1 MKQDNPC
8 FCYSIANPA
17 KAYKSGLRHYPEKG
31 RTEDSMKNSMR
42 KIWIIMSLCSL
53 FLLYGCGGEELSE
66 DDLVDGRETVREQG
80 KEDVEAGNFPLF
92 WENTSQGEGKFYT
105 LPELEGEVKELLGD
119 NYWPEVNL
127 SAAELEKLTGITE
140 DMYVDFLAERQML
153 DAHIDTMII
162 IHAKEDY
169 VGTIEQAIETYR
181 SGLIEQNKNYPQNLS
196 KARASRIE
204 TINDYICFVQLG
216 ADTTSLA
223 DRGNEAVMA
232 HCLEENEK
240 ALYVLEQAI
249 LQ

>member
-1 MKQDNPC
+1 
-8 FCYSIANPA
+8 
-17 KAYKSGLRHYPEKG
+17 
-31 RTEDSMKNSMR
+31 MKNSMR

-92 WENTSQGEGKFYT
+92 WENTNQGEGKFYT

-127 SAAELEKLTGITE
+127 SAAELETLTGITE

>member
-1 MKQDNPC
+1 M
-8 FCYSIANPA
+8 
-17 KAYKSGLRHYPEKG
+17 
-31 RTEDSMKNSMR
+31 T
-42 KIWIIMSLCSL
+42 
-53 FLLYGCGGEELSE
+53 
-66 DDLVDGRETVREQG
+66 GREMDFRMSRPG
-80 KEDVEAGNFPLF
+80 LLKEGDRVELYESFL
-92 WENTSQGEGKFYT
+92 NT
-105 LPELEGEVKELLGD
+105 LEGTMYYYTIEPALAMSNNTLKK
-119 NYWPEVNL
+119 
-127 SAAELEKLTGITE
+127 LEKLTGITE
-140 DMYVDFLAERQML
+140 DMYVDFLAERQIL
-153 DAHIDTMII
+153 DAHIDTLII
-162 IHAKEDY
+162 IHAKDDY

-216 ADTTSLA
+216 ADTTALA

>member
-1 MKQDNPC
+1 MHK
-8 FCYSIANPA
+8 
-17 KAYKSGLRHYPEKG
+17 L
-31 RTEDSMKNSMR
+31 T
-42 KIWIIMSLCSL
+42 IMIVIFS
-53 FLLYGCGGEELSE
+53 FLLLSGCGQEELAE
-66 DDLVDGRETVREQG
+66 EDLVDGRETVGEQRA
-80 KEDVEAGNFPLF
+80 EEVEAGNFPLF
-92 WENTSQGEGKFYT
+92 WDGEEERQFYT
-105 LPELEGEVKELLGD
+105 LPELEEEVKELLGD

-127 SAAELEKLTGITE
+127 SAAELERLTLCARQASASLTGITE

-196 KARASRIE
+196 KARASCIE

-216 ADTTSLA
+216 ADTTPLA

>member
-1 MKQDNPC
+1 
-8 FCYSIANPA
+8 
-17 KAYKSGLRHYPEKG
+17 
-31 RTEDSMKNSMR
+31 MKNSIC
-42 KIWIIMSLCSL
+42 KIKIFMLICSL
-53 FLLYGCGGEELSE
+53 FLLCGCGEKKLAEE
-66 DDLVDGRETVREQG
+66 DLVDGREMAGQQNME
-80 KEDVEAGNFPLF
+80 EVEAGNFPLF
-92 WENTSQGEGKFYT
+92 WESTGEGERQFYT
-105 LPELEGEVKELLGD
+105 LPELEEEVKELLGD

-127 SAAELEKLTGITE
+127 SAKELEKLTGITE
-140 DMYVDFLAERQML
+140 DMYVDFLAERQIL
-153 DAHIDTMII
+153 DAHIDTLII
-162 IHAKEDY
+162 IHAKDDY

-216 ADTTSLA
+216 ADTTALA

>member
-1 MKQDNPC
+1 
-8 FCYSIANPA
+8 
-17 KAYKSGLRHYPEKG
+17 
-31 RTEDSMKNSMR
+31 MKNSICR
-42 KIWIIMSLCSL
+42 IKIIIMICSL
-53 FLLYGCGGEELSE
+53 FLLWGCGEESMSE
-66 DDLVDGRETVREQG
+66 EDLVDGRSVAGGQSL
-80 KEDVEAGNFPLF
+80 EDVEAGNFPLF
-92 WENTSQGEGKFYT
+92 LENTEWGERRFYT
-105 LPELEGEVKELLGD
+105 LPELEEEVKELLGD

-127 SAAELEKLTGITE
+127 SGAELEKLTGITE
-140 DMYVDFLAERQML
+140 DMYVDFLAERQAL
-153 DAHIDTMII
+153 DAHIDTLII

-181 SGLIEQNKNYPQNLS
+181 SELIEQNKNYPQNLS

-204 TINDYICFVQLG
+204 TIDDYICFVLLG
-216 ADTTSLA
+216 ADTTFLA

>member
-1 MKQDNPC
+1 M
-8 FCYSIANPA
+8 
-17 KAYKSGLRHYPEKG
+17 E
-31 RTEDSMKNSMR
+31 NSMC
-42 KIWIIMSLCSL
+42 KIKIFMLICGLFILC
-53 FLLYGCGGEELSE
+53 GCGQEELAE
-66 DDLVDGRETVREQG
+66 EDLVDGREAVGEQSM
-80 KEDVEAGNFPLF
+80 EEVEAGNFPLF
-92 WENTSQGEGKFYT
+92 WDSAGEGERQFYT
-105 LPELEGEVKELLGD
+105 LPELEEEVKELLGD

-127 SAAELEKLTGITE
+127 SSSELERLTGITE

-153 DAHIDTMII
+153 DAHIDTLII

-216 ADTTSLA
+216 ADTTPLA

>member
-1 MKQDNPC
+1 
-8 FCYSIANPA
+8 
-17 KAYKSGLRHYPEKG
+17 
-31 RTEDSMKNSMR
+31 MKNSMR
-42 KIWIIMSLCSL
+42 KIKIIMLICSF
-53 FLLYGCGGEELSE
+53 FLLSSCGEETLSE
-66 DDLVDGRETVREQG
+66 EDLVDGRTIGAEQG
-80 KEDVEAGNFPLF
+80 VEDVEAGNFPLF
-92 WENTSQGEGKFYT
+92 WEAANQGEENFYT

-140 DMYVDFLAERQML
+140 DMYVDFLAERQIL
-153 DAHIDTMII
+153 DAHIDTLII
-162 IHAKEDY
+162 IHAKDDY

-216 ADTTSLA
+216 ADTTALA

>member
-1 MKQDNPC
+1 MHK
-8 FCYSIANPA
+8 
-17 KAYKSGLRHYPEKG
+17 L
-31 RTEDSMKNSMR
+31 T
-42 KIWIIMSLCSL
+42 IMIVIFS
-53 FLLYGCGGEELSE
+53 FLLLSGCGQEELAE
-66 DDLVDGRETVREQG
+66 EDLVDGREMVGEQRA
-80 KEDVEAGNFPLF
+80 EEVEAGNFPLF
-92 WENTSQGEGKFYT
+92 WDGEEERQFYT
-105 LPELEGEVKELLGD
+105 LPELEEEVKELLGD

-127 SAAELEKLTGITE
+127 SAAELERLTGITE

-216 ADTTSLA
+216 ADTTPLA

>member
-1 MKQDNPC
+1 ML
-8 FCYSIANPA
+8 I
-17 KAYKSGLRHYPEKG
+17 
-31 RTEDSMKNSMR
+31 
-42 KIWIIMSLCSL
+42 CSF
-53 FLLYGCGGEELSE
+53 FLLSSCGEETLSE
-66 DDLVDGRETVREQG
+66 EDLVDGRTIGAEQG
-80 KEDVEAGNFPLF
+80 VEDVEAGNFPLF
-92 WENTSQGEGKFYT
+92 WEAANQGEGNFYT

-127 SAAELEKLTGITE
+127 SAEELEKLTGITE
-140 DMYVDFLAERQML
+140 DMYVDFLAERQIL
-153 DAHIDTMII
+153 DAHIDTLII
-162 IHAKEDY
+162 IHAKDDY

-216 ADTTSLA
+216 ADTTALA